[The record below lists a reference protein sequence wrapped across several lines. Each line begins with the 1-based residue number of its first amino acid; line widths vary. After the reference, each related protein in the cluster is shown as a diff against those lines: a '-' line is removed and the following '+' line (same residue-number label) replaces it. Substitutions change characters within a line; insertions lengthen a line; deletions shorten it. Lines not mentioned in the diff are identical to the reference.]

1 MWITLPCKER
11 DCVLCWE
18 YGMKAVDERGR
29 YKSMKI
35 KGCVQRRKERHMEYK
50 FTSENFEEEVL
61 KSDKPVLV
69 DFYADWCGPC
79 KMMAPVVA
87 QLADELEG
95 KAKVGKLNIDD
106 CMDIAGKY
114 RVMNIPTFLII
125 RNGQEMERIV
135 GAVSKNEL
143 QKKIEQA
150 MG

>member
-1 MWITLPCKER
+1 MAEQLTEEQFQTK
-11 DCVLCWE
+11 VM
-18 YGMKAVDERGR
+18 GA
-29 YKSMKI
+29 
-35 KGCVQRRKERHMEYK
+35 
-50 FTSENFEEEVL
+50 SE
-61 KSDKPVLV
+61 PVLV
-69 DFYADWCGPC
+69 DFFATWCGPC